1 MSIASYNNIFS
12 KPFPKTLVLEFD
24 DNPQTIISNDK
35 IIQESM
41 SLEESLCSDMNVRY
55 GGCES
60 SCFRVRVVNSG
71 SLKGKTFTA
80 KLKFYGKGHLIDDEG
95 NNLVDDDNNYLS
107 YYNAT
112 SESTITIGKY
122 KVYSDKPTNDRV
134 YRDLVCYDAMHEI
147 IDVDVATW
155 YEGLTFPITLKNF
168 RDSLFSLLGVTQVTT
183 TLINDNYSIKGG
195 FQANVLSSKDILE
208 SICEANGVFGHINKE
223 GKFEYIS
230 LPASETITL
239 HWWKNGSGG
248 FEDYVTDA
256 ITGVKNI
263 SIDNDEGT
271 VVGTTTNLYVI
282 NNNLVFY
289 GDEGTQAET
298 TALTNLF
305 NKIKLFTYR
314 PFSVK
319 TYGNPMME
327 LGTGIVVDSSLQ
339 TINSFVMNRYLSGIQ
354 AMTDEYSS
362 YGDKT
367 YPQDLNSLET
377 DVKRTAGKTA
387 KIRQELDSFSVDYAN
402 YKEQVASQFE
412 QTAENI
418 SLSVKGV
425 VERASMIVDCY
436 RITTSSTIATLMCQ
450 GNIDY
455 FSVQLGTVFG
465 IRMSSA
471 FSTTAL
477 PLNKELTVNLSTPY
491 GPVGFSGDMY
501 YNSTTRLTNQIKV
514 EENDILYVRIT
525 GTAANPTF
533 TVLTEALS
541 HSEITVMKDKIVL
554 KVDSGGKIVAVKL
567 SADPTG
573 SALQIGAD
581 NINLS
586 ANDVFNIMS
595 GGTLNLTGKSIAISS
610 TNFSVTTAGAI
621 TAKSGTI
628 GGFNIDTSKLYNGVT
643 SISDVSHDGVYVG
656 TDGIALGKGKFKVTN
671 SGAVT
676 IKSGSIDL
684 GSGAFTV
691 SSAGAVTCSNITAT
705 GGKVGGWNILSTYL
719 SYGNAV
725 LTNTYLR
732 VATKNY
738 YTTFSHDLIYQTNLA
753 TTSTKRVLNYTNPED
768 STSYVGEAFAKKMNW
783 TDGVYKDTVSNTS
796 GQVMHAR
803 AAGHSYQCNWTGSQL
818 DFYVDQTGVG
828 TLSDKRLK
836 KDIKDV
842 DNKLIEAIN
851 DCPMKQYK
859 ADNRG
864 GLISFGIIAQ
874 DLVKACED
882 RDIDILDYEILQKKH
897 YKDGDE
903 TEYYMIDNGQLAILE
918 IQALKEEIK
927 ELRRIING

>member
-1 MSIASYNNIFS
+1 MSIASYNNIFQ

-41 SLEESLCSDMNVRY
+41 SLEESLCSDMNIRY

-122 KVYSDKPTNDRV
+122 KVFSDKPTNDRV

-271 VVGTTTNLYVI
+271 VVGTTTNLYVL

-367 YPQDLNSLET
+367 YPQDINSLET

-412 QTAENI
+412 QTAEDI

-425 VERASMIVDCY
+425 VERATMIVECY
-436 RITTSSTIATLMCQ
+436 RVTTNSTIATLMCQ

-595 GGTLNLTGKSIAISS
+595 GGTLNLTGKSIQISS
-610 TNFSVTTAGAI
+610 TNFSVT
-621 TAKSGTI
+621 
-628 GGFNIDTSKLYNGVT
+628 
-643 SISDVSHDGVYVG
+643 
-656 TDGIALGKGKFKVTN
+656 
-671 SGAVT
+671 
-676 IKSGSIDL
+676 
-684 GSGAFTV
+684 
-691 SSAGAVTCSNITAT
+691 SAGAVTASNLTISGGSITLGTKFSVTSAGVVTCSDITAT
-705 GGKVGGWNILSTYL
+705 GGKIGNYTIDGGALKSTSGNNKVQLFPAYIYLEDASTNINIQPNQIACRGTAIVITGTGSISCPTITASSSFVYGTTELSTYV
-719 SYGNAV
+719 SSAV
-725 LTNTYLR
+725 SSGVAGKLNSTN
-732 VATKNY
+732 
-738 YTTFSHDLIYQTNLA
+738 
-753 TTSTKRVLNYTNPED
+753 
-768 STSYVGEAFAKKMNW
+768 
-783 TDGVYKDTVSNTS
+783 GVYKDTTSNTS
-796 GQVMHAR
+796 GYCLHGRDQ
-803 AAGHSYQCNWTGSQL
+803 GHSYQCNWTGSQL
-818 DFYVDQTGVG
+818 DFYVDTTNVG
-828 TLSDKRLK
+828 ALSDKRLK
-836 KDIKDV
+836 KDIEDV

-859 ADNRG
+859 AENRG

-897 YKDGDE
+897 YKDGDD

>member
-1 MSIASYNNIFS
+1 MSIAAYNNIFQ

-41 SLEESLCSDMNVRY
+41 SLEESLCSDMNIRY

-80 KLKFYGKGHLIDDEG
+80 KLKFYGKGHLIDGEG

-107 YYNAT
+107 YYNST

-134 YRDLVCYDAMHEI
+134 YRDLVCYDAMQEI

-168 RDSLFSLLGVTQVTT
+168 RDSLFTFLGVTQVTT

-367 YPQDLNSLET
+367 YPQDINSLET

-402 YKEQVASQFE
+402 YKDQVASQFE
-412 QTAENI
+412 QTAEDI

-425 VERASMIVDCY
+425 VERAAMIVECY
-436 RITTSSTIATLMCQ
+436 RVDTSSTTATLQCR
-450 GNIDY
+450 GNVDY
-455 FSVQLGTVFG
+455 FSVEQNTVFG
-465 IRMSSA
+465 IRMTGE

-477 PLNKELTVNLSTPY
+477 QLNKELTVNLTTPV
-491 GPVGFSGDMY
+491 GPLGFSGDMY
-501 YNSTTRLTNQIKV
+501 FNSTTRLTNQIKV
-514 EENDILYVRIT
+514 EANDILYVRIT
-525 GTAANPTF
+525 GTDDNPTF

-581 NINLS
+581 NINLT
-586 ANDVFNIMS
+586 ANDVFNIIS
-595 GGTLNLTGKSIAISS
+595 GGTLNLTGKNVSISS
-610 TNFSVTTAGAI
+610 TNFSVTSAGVI
-621 TAKSGTI
+621 TATSGKI
-628 GGFNIDTSKLYNGVT
+628 GGWSILSDRLYNLDSATGNYVALFDGTNTDKYVFYIRTGT
-643 SISDVSHDGVYVG
+643 SSADYDWPFIVKSNGELTTKKINATGGSIAGWTISSTGLSSDGSSINRGGSITLRQSSSSTSGLSLDY
-656 TDGIALGKGKFKVTN
+656 DGIAFYGGTLWYNVLLKQSGKITLNAEEVVAN
-671 SGAVT
+671 SHKLT
-676 IKSGSIDL
+676 EKL
-684 GSGAFTV
+684 N
-691 SSAGAVTCSNITAT
+691 SSNGI
-705 GGKVGGWNILSTYL
+705 
-719 SYGNAV
+719 
-725 LTNTYLR
+725 
-732 VATKNY
+732 
-738 YTTFSHDLIYQTNLA
+738 YTD
-753 TTSTKRVLNYTNPED
+753 TSS
-768 STSYVGEAFAKKMNW
+768 STSGYCLHGRG
-783 TDGVYKDTVSNTS
+783 T
-796 GQVMHAR
+796 
-803 AAGHSYQCNWTGSQL
+803 GHSYQCNWTGSQL
-818 DFYVDQTGVG
+818 DFYVDTTNVG
-828 TLSDKRLK
+828 ALSDKRLK
-836 KDIKDV
+836 KDIEDV

-859 ADNRG
+859 AENRG

>member
-24 DNPQTIISNDK
+24 DNPQTVISNEN

-41 SLEESLCSDMNVRY
+41 SLEESLCSDMNIRY

-71 SLKGKTFTA
+71 SLKGKMFTA

-107 YYNAT
+107 YYNST

-134 YRDLVCYDAMHEI
+134 YRDLVCYDAMQEI

-367 YPQDLNSLET
+367 YPQDINSLET

-402 YKEQVASQFE
+402 YKDQVASQFE
-412 QTAENI
+412 QTAEDI

-586 ANDVFNIMS
+586 ANDVFNIIS
-595 GGTLNLTGKSIAISS
+595 GGTLNLTGKNVSISS
-610 TNFSVTTAGAI
+610 TNFSVT
-621 TAKSGTI
+621 
-628 GGFNIDTSKLYNGVT
+628 
-643 SISDVSHDGVYVG
+643 
-656 TDGIALGKGKFKVTN
+656 
-671 SGAVT
+671 
-676 IKSGSIDL
+676 
-684 GSGAFTV
+684 
-691 SSAGAVTCSNITAT
+691 SAGVVTCSNISAT
-705 GGKVGGWNILSTYL
+705 GGKIGGWTIGADSLSTLNNGNYVAL
-719 SYGNAV
+719 FDGTNANNYAFYIRTGTSQANYDWPFVVKTNGEMTTKKINATGGKIGPLTIDSSGLKYGNTHFYKNSIAV
-725 LTNTYLR
+725 NNGTETVPGDSLTITASGIKIVNT
-732 VATKNY
+732 A
-738 YTTFSHDLIYQTNLA
+738 LIETMNI
-753 TTSTKRVLNYTNPED
+753 TPSTWD
-768 STSYVGEAFAKKMNW
+768 GKMNKSMGEY
-783 TDGVYKDTVSNTS
+783 TDTYSNTT
-796 GQVMHAR
+796 GYCLHGR
-803 AAGHSYQCNWTGSQL
+803 GTGHSYQCNWTGSQL
-818 DFYVDQTGVG
+818 DFYVDTTNVG
-828 TLSDKRLK
+828 ALSDKRLK
-836 KDIKDV
+836 KDIEDV

-859 ADNRG
+859 AENRG